1 MFQSA
6 HNSDEAIDEVVR
18 WADSLPG
25 EFAVD
30 VTDYDDGLLI
40 EVRGTLLSSG
50 LSLAALLR
58 LGDELDVPQYRFHLQ
73 HDDGRLLWRRDRHPG
88 HAHEPGM
95 TGPEHVHRVVGGREV
110 RRPSGPV
117 ELATIPAQIITANLE
132 YAK

>member
-58 LGDELDVPQYRFHLQ
+58 LGDELAVQQYRVHLQ

-88 HAHEPGM
+88 HEHEPGM
-95 TGPEHVHRVVGGREV
+95 TGPEHVHRVVGGRKV

-117 ELATIPAQIITANLE
+117 ELATIREQIITANLE